1 MKINSLPKPIQFLI
15 KCIEG
20 DIDTINLCK
29 DKIVKLHTNE
39 IYVQFL
45 DHFGLRTNISKI
57 DFSRQLN
64 KFGLQSKQFRMSGS
78 NLRGYVLD
86 YNKIITKF
94 KDLKIE
100 IKVKHNDNTYNNSNI
115 NNSISIND
123 LDFA

>member
-1 MKINSLPKPIQFLI
+1 M
-15 KCIEG
+15 
-20 DIDTINLCK
+20 
-29 DKIVKLHTNE
+29 KLHTNE

-100 IKVKHNDNTYNNSNI
+100 IKVKHNDNANSNI

-123 LDFA
+123 LDSS